1 MIGVLF
7 GFSAAI
13 NPYYTLCPSA
23 NFDASLKIVF
33 PAGTRREAPTF
44 FSRELKA
51 SGQYTDKC
59 NCMSFLGEMHREL
72 WFQASEYRYTL
83 MEIDIAGLPEQAL
96 QDGTPNSRC
105 SLTKVY
111 YILKAT
117 SSLELEVIG
126 LLQIEDL
133 SVDIGGKQVL
143 SRVNLRIGP
152 GETHALF
159 GPNGTGKTTLLNA
172 IAGIPRYTVTGGRI
186 VFKGQDITGMTMDER
201 ARLGI
206 GMAFQRPPAL
216 RGLKLN
222 DLIKIINPHA
232 DAAAILKRMDFE
244 DFASR
249 DVNRGFSGGEIKRS
263 EMVQLLAQQP
273 DLVMLDEPDSGVDLE
288 NIKLIGEAIN
298 QLTQKDVRPS
308 LRTKSGIII
317 THFGHIL
324 DYMKADRAHV
334 MLEGSIVCSGNP
346 AEILEQIKK
355 SGYEGCVACL
365 CPT

>member
-1 MIGVLF
+1 
-7 GFSAAI
+7 
-13 NPYYTLCPSA
+13 
-23 NFDASLKIVF
+23 
-33 PAGTRREAPTF
+33 
-44 FSRELKA
+44 
-51 SGQYTDKC
+51 
-59 NCMSFLGEMHREL
+59 
-72 WFQASEYRYTL
+72 
-83 MEIDIAGLPEQAL
+83 
-96 QDGTPNSRC
+96 
-105 SLTKVY
+105 
-111 YILKAT
+111 
-117 SSLELEVIG
+117 LEVIG
-126 LLQIEDL
+126 LLEIEDL
-133 SVDIGGKQVL
+133 SVGIGGKQVL
-143 SRVNLRIGP
+143 SKVNLRIGH

-172 IAGIPRYTVTGGRI
+172 IAGIPRYTIIGGRI
-186 VFKGQDITGMTMDER
+186 VFKGRDITGMTMDER

-232 DAAAILKRMDFE
+232 DAATILKRMNFE
-244 DFASR
+244 EFASR
-249 DVNRGFSGGEIKRS
+249 EVNRGFSGGEIKRS

-288 NIKLIGEAIN
+288 NIKLIGDAIN

>member
-1 MIGVLF
+1 
-7 GFSAAI
+7 
-13 NPYYTLCPSA
+13 
-23 NFDASLKIVF
+23 
-33 PAGTRREAPTF
+33 
-44 FSRELKA
+44 
-51 SGQYTDKC
+51 
-59 NCMSFLGEMHREL
+59 
-72 WFQASEYRYTL
+72 
-83 MEIDIAGLPEQAL
+83 
-96 QDGTPNSRC
+96 
-105 SLTKVY
+105 
-111 YILKAT
+111 
-117 SSLELEVIG
+117 VIG
-126 LLQIEDL
+126 LLEIEDL
-133 SVDIGGKQVL
+133 SVGIGGKQVL
-143 SRVNLRIGP
+143 ANVNLRIGP

-172 IAGIPRYTVTGGRI
+172 IAGIPRYTITGGRI
-186 VFKGQDITGMTMDER
+186 VFKGQDITQLSMDER

-216 RGLKLN
+216 RGLKLM
-222 DLIKIINPHA
+222 DLVKIINPHA

-244 DFASR
+244 DFAGR

-288 NIKLIGEAIN
+288 NIKLIGDAIN

-324 DYMKADRAHV
+324 DYMKTDRAHV
-334 MLEGSIVCSGNP
+334 MLGGSIVCSGNP

-365 CPT
+365 CPA

>member
-1 MIGVLF
+1 
-7 GFSAAI
+7 
-13 NPYYTLCPSA
+13 
-23 NFDASLKIVF
+23 
-33 PAGTRREAPTF
+33 
-44 FSRELKA
+44 
-51 SGQYTDKC
+51 
-59 NCMSFLGEMHREL
+59 
-72 WFQASEYRYTL
+72 
-83 MEIDIAGLPEQAL
+83 
-96 QDGTPNSRC
+96 
-105 SLTKVY
+105 
-111 YILKAT
+111 
-117 SSLELEVIG
+117 LEVIG
-126 LLQIEDL
+126 LLEIEDL
-133 SVDIGGKQVL
+133 SVGIGGKQVL
-143 SRVNLRIGP
+143 ANVNLRIGP

-172 IAGIPRYTVTGGRI
+172 IAGIPRYTITGGRI
-186 VFKGQDITGMTMDER
+186 VFKGRDITGMSMDER

-222 DLIKIINPHA
+222 DLVKIINPHA

-244 DFASR
+244 DFANR

-288 NIKLIGEAIN
+288 NIKLIGDAIN

-346 AEILEQIKK
+346 AEILDQIKK

-365 CPT
+365 CPA